1 MSLPTLLPDHS
12 SYMNTRPEQPLLH
25 TDFKVLA
32 PDRRKPLYPIS
43 WQERIYSGQEF
54 YAASNTAVRNFISMG
69 MLCQQIA
76 SECSIKCMYN
86 MFISLQCM
94 GYDSHGHR
102 GNKIGPYIYH
112 IILDVYYTY
121 LEMKKQTRSRCV
133 WFTWHS
139 KDDGVLRYELK
150 QTFLFDIF
158 PKWYRYSGQ

>member
-32 PDRRKPLYPIS
+32 PDKRKPLYPIS

-112 IILDVYYTY
+112 IILDVITHPW
-121 LEMKKQTRSRCV
+121 KWRSKHDPDVCGLL
-133 WFTWHS
+133 
-139 KDDGVLRYELK
+139 DILK
-150 QTFLFDIF
+150 TMVSFAMN
-158 PKWYRYSGQ
+158 